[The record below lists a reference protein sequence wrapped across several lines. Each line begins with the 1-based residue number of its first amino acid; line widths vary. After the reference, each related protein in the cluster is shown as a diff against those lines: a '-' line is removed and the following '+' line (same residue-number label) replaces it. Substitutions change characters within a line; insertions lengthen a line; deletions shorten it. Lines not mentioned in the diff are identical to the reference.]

1 MTVLRSL
8 MIELGMTDN
17 VSNRL
22 LGIDNQINR
31 LDSGVIDTQSN
42 FTELERATKNYSDTA
57 GKGVENVTKDVDRLN
72 KEIDKNA
79 DVTQKA
85 ADTAKRSWGEV
96 AMIGAA
102 MTAAGAAGTYL
113 VVSNAKQA
121 AEFESMSANFR
132 KNLGENADTMLEEMD
147 RAAAGT
153 ISSFDQ
159 IKQANY
165 AMTMGI
171 DAETIPAMMEAARA
185 ASRRFGGDISYYY
198 QSIVTGTARQ
208 SKLILDNL
216 GIIVD
221 ANTAYETYAKSVKKS
236 VTALTDE
243 ERSLAFQ
250 QEVMRQSQIMVE
262 ETDMTYGEYG
272 DTLARISVIQGEL
285 SREIAGSTI
294 PIQSGFLGVLEG
306 TLDAFKNAPG
316 PIKATVGTFALLTS
330 GGLAMAGPLLT
341 SAASAA
347 TLYSN
352 ISNTKLITS
361 LITSTKAVW
370 AFTASLLANPLT
382 WVIVG
387 IVALGAALYLLASN
401 WDAISDWFMGKW
413 EDCGESITGVTE
425 WISEAWD
432 ATVGRLVAG
441 AEWLVDSMGILAFLF
456 PITAPIAAMRLLA
469 DNWDTVTA
477 SIGGGW
483 NWLTNAAQN
492 GVNWLSETIDNGLSA
507 VIDLFWQYHPIGI
520 LIRQWDEITEY
531 LGNIDLVQIG
541 RDIIRGLVNGI
552 IGEQNPVFEAV
563 IGIGET
569 IIGGFKDFFGIR
581 SPSKLMQETGIAI
594 GDGLTIG
601 LEQSVPTN
609 IPMPEPTTST
619 GVFQFDTIVED
630 PSIPAPIGGEYQI
643 EAVRPEIMELTGA
656 ITYLSTVIKPVVSA
670 LTGNLTY
677 ESRVSEPMIADRAG
691 TVVYEPEVSEPTIS
705 ALTSAITYVASVLD
719 PFIPLLTGVVT
730 YLSEVLRP
738 EVPALAGTIEYGTTL
753 PGPEVP
759 TLTGDLVY
767 EPEVS
772 EPTVS
777 DLTGAITYLA
787 KVIEPVISAL
797 KGELTYETRVS
808 EPTIIDRN
816 GTVVYENEVSEPTI
830 SALTG
835 AITYVA
841 SVLEPFIKPL
851 MGYVQYESKV
861 TEPKISDFAADI
873 TYLSTVNEP
882 NITALERNVLY
893 RDQPPETPIPDGMT
907 VKYDTEIIEPEL
919 AGLTGAIT
927 YLSEIIK
934 PIVETLE
941 GIIEYRGIITE
952 PIIPEHISRGYDIP
966 EKQIEFESPD
976 QDAAVQRYD
985 YRPENDT
992 VSTHQSVYSTFAP
1005 STTIHITASGN
1016 DAQTIATA
1024 VDRRLR
1030 QTFDQHAET
1039 YFARQIRRKGQK
1051 RLGSN
1056 I

>member
-1 MTVLRSL
+1 
-8 MIELGMTDN
+8 
-17 VSNRL
+17 
-22 LGIDNQINR
+22 
-31 LDSGVIDTQSN
+31 
-42 FTELERATKNYSDTA
+42 
-57 GKGVENVTKDVDRLN
+57 
-72 KEIDKNA
+72 
-79 DVTQKA
+79 
-85 ADTAKRSWGEV
+85 
-96 AMIGAA
+96 
-102 MTAAGAAGTYL
+102 
-113 VVSNAKQA
+113 
-121 AEFESMSANFR
+121 
-132 KNLGENADTMLEEMD
+132 
-147 RAAAGT
+147 
-153 ISSFDQ
+153 
-159 IKQANY
+159 
-165 AMTMGI
+165 MTMGI

-285 SREIAGSTI
+285 SREVAGSTI

-352 ISNTKLITS
+352 ISDTKLMTS

-413 EDCGESITGVTE
+413 EAIGEAVSGVID
-425 WISEAWD
+425 WISGAWD
-432 ATVGRLVAG
+432 ATVGRLVSG

-456 PITAPIAAMRLLA
+456 PITAPIAGMNLLR
-469 DNWDTVTA
+469 DNWDTVVGA
-477 SIGGGW
+477 IGAGW
-483 NWLTNAAQN
+483 DWLVSAAQD
-492 GVNWLSETIDNGLSA
+492 GAAWLSETIDNGLSA
-507 VIDLFWQYHPIGI
+507 IIDLFWQYHPIGI
-520 LIRQWDEITEY
+520 LIRQWDEITGY

-541 RDIIRGLVNGI
+541 RDIILGLVNGI

-569 IIGGFKDFFGIR
+569 VIGGFKDFFGIR

-630 PSIPAPIGGEYQI
+630 PGIPVPIGGEYQI
-643 EAVRPEIMELTGA
+643 EAVRPETIELTGA

-677 ESRVSEPMIADRAG
+677 ESRVSEPTIADRAG

-730 YLSEVLRP
+730 YLSEVLAP
-738 EVPALAGTIEYGTTL
+738 EVAALAGTIEYGATL

-759 TLTGDLVY
+759 TPTGDLVY

-787 KVIEPVISAL
+787 TVTEPMVGDLAGNVAYSSTLTEPVVGDLTGRAIYSSTLTEPVVEDLTGAVTYLSTVGEPIVPAISEEVTYSTTVSEPVLSQLEGSAIWYSRVTEPAIEPLTEDMHYSSVIDGPEVPTPTGDL
-797 KGELTYETRVS
+797 VYETDVP

-851 MGYVQYESKV
+851 MGYVQYEFKV
-861 TEPKISDFAADI
+861 TEPEISDFAADI

-976 QDAAVQRYD
+976 QDTTVQRYD

-992 VSTHQSVYSTFAP
+992 VSTPQSVYSTFAP

-1051 RLGSN
+1051 GLGSN

>member
-8 MIELGMTDN
+8 MIELGMVDG

-22 LGIDNQINR
+22 LGIDTQINGIE
-31 LDSGVIDTQSN
+31 SGVIDTQSG
-42 FTELERATKNYSDTA
+42 FTELEKTTKDYGYTA
-57 GKGVENVTKDVDRLN
+57 GRAVEDVKKDVEGLN
-72 KEIDKNA
+72 NELDENIDITK
-79 DVTQKA
+79 KA
-85 ADTAKRSWGEV
+85 ADSAKDSWAKV
-96 AMIGAA
+96 AMIGAG
-102 MTAAGAAGTYL
+102 MTAAGAAGTWLL
-113 VVSNAKQA
+113 VENAKQA
-121 AEFESMSANFR
+121 ADYEAMSVNFR

-147 RAAAGT
+147 RASAGT
-153 ISSFDQ
+153 VSGFEQ
-159 IKQANY
+159 IKKANY

-171 DAETIPAMMEAARA
+171 DIETVPAMMEAARA
-185 ASRRFGGDISYYY
+185 ATKRFGGSTDYYFD
-198 QSIVTGTARQ
+198 SIVTGTARQ

-221 ANTAYETYAKSVKKS
+221 AEEAYDSYAKSINKS
-236 VTALTDE
+236 TAALTEDE
-243 ERSLAFQ
+243 RAIAFQ
-250 QEVMRQSQIMVE
+250 QEVMRQAQIMVD

-306 TLDAFKNAPG
+306 TLDVFKNTPG

-347 TLYSN
+347 ILYSN
-352 ISNTKLITS
+352 ISDTKLMTS

-477 SIGGGW
+477 SIGDGW

-492 GVNWLSETIDNGLSA
+492 GVNWLGETIDNGLSA

-541 RDIIRGLVNGI
+541 KDIIQGLVNGI

-677 ESRVSEPMIADRAG
+677 ESHVSEPTIADRAG
-691 TVVYEPEVSEPTIS
+691 TVVYEP
-705 ALTSAITYVASVLD
+705 
-719 PFIPLLTGVVT
+719 
-730 YLSEVLRP
+730 
-738 EVPALAGTIEYGTTL
+738 
-753 PGPEVP
+753 
-759 TLTGDLVY
+759 
-767 EPEVS
+767 
-772 EPTVS
+772 
-777 DLTGAITYLA
+777 
-787 KVIEPVISAL
+787 
-797 KGELTYETRVS
+797 
-808 EPTIIDRN
+808 
-816 GTVVYENEVSEPTI
+816 EVSEPTI

-861 TEPKISDFAADI
+861 TEPEISDFAADI

-882 NITALERNVLY
+882 NITDLERNVLY

-976 QDAAVQRYD
+976 QDVAVQRYD

-992 VSTHQSVYSTFAP
+992 VSTPQSVYSTFAP
-1005 STTIHITASGN
+1005 STTIHITANGN

-1051 RLGSN
+1051 GLGSN

>member
-8 MIELGMTDN
+8 NIELGLTDN

-57 GKGVENVTKDVDRLN
+57 GKGIEDVTKDVDGLN

-153 ISSFDQ
+153 VSSFDQ

-208 SKLILDNL
+208 SAMILDNL

-387 IVALGAALYLLASN
+387 IVALGAALYLLWTN
-401 WDAISDWFMGKW
+401 WDDISGWFMDRW
-413 EDCGESITGVTE
+413 EQVGSVVTGAID
-425 WISEAWD
+425 WIGGAWD
-432 ATVGRLVAG
+432 STVGRLVAG
-441 AEWLVDSMGILAFLF
+441 AEWLMDHMGILAFLF
-456 PITAPIAAMRLLA
+456 PVTAPIAGMNLLR
-469 DNWDTVTA
+469 DNWDTVVGA
-477 SIGGGW
+477 IGAGW
-483 NWLTNAAQN
+483 DWLVGAAQDGAAWLT
-492 GVNWLSETIDNGLSA
+492 ETVDAGLSGI
-507 VIDLFWQYHPIGI
+507 IDLFWQYHPIGI
-520 LIRQWDEITEY
+520 LVRQWDEITGY
-531 LGNIDLVQIG
+531 LEGIDLVETG
-541 RDIIRGLVNGI
+541 RDILLGLVRGI
-552 IGEQNPVFEAV
+552 LDIRQQAIDAV
-563 IGIGET
+563 MGIGEDILNAVT
-569 IIGGFKDFFGIR
+569 GFFGIS
-581 SPSKLMQETGIAI
+581 SPSKLMQEMGGHVGEGFAL
-594 GDGLTIG
+594 GVA
-601 LEQSVPTN
+601 QS
-609 IPMPEPTTST
+609 MPE
-619 GVFQFDTIVED
+619 
-630 PSIPAPIGGEYQI
+630 SIPLPEMPAAATLGVYETASLASVNSPLVGEIQYT
-643 EAVRPEIMELTGA
+643 AVVEEPAVSSTLTGEVGYHNVFEPPNAEALHRQVLYSPALDEPA
-656 ITYLSTVIKPVVSA
+656 IEDLAGTVTYLSTVSEPIVPEISGEV
-670 LTGNLTY
+670 TY
-677 ESRVSEPMIADRAG
+677 STTVSEPVLSPLEG
-691 TVVYEPEVSEPTIS
+691 
-705 ALTSAITYVASVLD
+705 SAIWYSRVTEPAIKPLTEDMRYSSVID
-719 PFIPLLTGVVT
+719 
-730 YLSEVLRP
+730 
-738 EVPALAGTIEYGTTL
+738 
-753 PGPEVP
+753 GPEVP

-767 EPEVS
+767 ETDVP
-772 EPTVS
+772 
-777 DLTGAITYLA
+777 
-787 KVIEPVISAL
+787 
-797 KGELTYETRVS
+797 

-851 MGYVQYESKV
+851 MGYVQYEFKV
-861 TEPKISDFAADI
+861 TEPEISDFAADI

-1051 RLGSN
+1051 GLGSN

>member
-1 MTVLRSL
+1 
-8 MIELGMTDN
+8 MTDN

-31 LDSGVIDTQSN
+31 LDSGVIDTQGN

-57 GKGVENVTKDVDRLN
+57 GKGVEDVTKDVDRLN

-79 DVTQKA
+79 DVTKKA
-85 ADTAKRSWGEV
+85 ADAAKRSWGEV

-102 MTAAGAAGTYL
+102 MTAAGAAGTYF

-153 ISSFDQ
+153 ISDFDQ

-243 ERSLAFQ
+243 ERGLAFQ

-285 SREIAGSTI
+285 SREVAGSTI

-306 TLDAFKNAPG
+306 TLDAFKNTPG

-330 GGLAMAGPLLT
+330 GGLATAGPLLT

-347 TLYSN
+347 ILYSN
-352 ISNTKLITS
+352 ISDTKLMTS

-387 IVALGAALYLLASN
+387 IVALGAAIYLLASN
-401 WDAISDWFMGKW
+401 WDAISDWFVGKW
-413 EDCGESITGVTE
+413 EDCGESISWVTG
-425 WISEAWD
+425 WISETWD
-432 ATVGRLVAG
+432 NTVGRLING

-492 GVNWLSETIDNGLSA
+492 GVNWLGETIDNGLSA

-520 LIRQWDEITEY
+520 LIRQWDEITGY

-541 RDIIRGLVNGI
+541 RDIILGLVNGI

-569 IIGGFKDFFGIR
+569 VIGGFKDFFGIR

-630 PSIPAPIGGEYQI
+630 PGIPAPIGGEYQI
-643 EAVRPEIMELTGA
+643 EAVQPEIMELTGA

-677 ESRVSEPMIADRAG
+677 ESRVSEPTIADHAG

-705 ALTSAITYVASVLD
+705 TLTSAITYVASVLD

-730 YLSEVLRP
+730 YLSEVFAP
-738 EVPALAGTIEYGTTL
+738 EVPALAGTI
-753 PGPEVP
+753 
-759 TLTGDLVY
+759 
-767 EPEVS
+767 
-772 EPTVS
+772 
-777 DLTGAITYLA
+777 
-787 KVIEPVISAL
+787 
-797 KGELTYETRVS
+797 
-808 EPTIIDRN
+808 
-816 GTVVYENEVSEPTI
+816 
-830 SALTG
+830 
-835 AITYVA
+835 
-841 SVLEPFIKPL
+841 
-851 MGYVQYESKV
+851 
-861 TEPKISDFAADI
+861 
-873 TYLSTVNEP
+873 
-882 NITALERNVLY
+882 
-893 RDQPPETPIPDGMT
+893 
-907 VKYDTEIIEPEL
+907 
-919 AGLTGAIT
+919 
-927 YLSEIIK
+927 
-934 PIVETLE
+934 
-941 GIIEYRGIITE
+941 
-952 PIIPEHISRGYDIP
+952 
-966 EKQIEFESPD
+966 
-976 QDAAVQRYD
+976 
-985 YRPENDT
+985 
-992 VSTHQSVYSTFAP
+992 
-1005 STTIHITASGN
+1005 
-1016 DAQTIATA
+1016 
-1024 VDRRLR
+1024 
-1030 QTFDQHAET
+1030 
-1039 YFARQIRRKGQK
+1039 
-1051 RLGSN
+1051 
-1056 I
+1056 